1 MLPVAVF
8 PFVPPGDVTVERTAN
23 LPEPMFRIGLIAGR
37 GL

>member
-8 PFVPPGDVTVERTAN
+8 PFVPPDGVTVERAAY
-23 LPEPMFRIGLIAGR
+23 LPGPMFRIGLIAGR